1 MKKNRDTFAFYTFAA
16 RRTDYLG
23 MKFQFAEEMSKA
35 YWDAYLNMAD
45 RTRVTRTVRNFIAI
59 NGPAYDLRDHLGDL
73 REQYRK
79 LWLAENRPY
88 WMENVLVKYDSLHQK
103 FSDRALSVIQW
114 LNYFNE
120 KGALPPPESLGFQI
134 KN

>member
-1 MKKNRDTFAFYTFAA
+1 
-16 RRTDYLG
+16 

-35 YWDAYLNMAD
+35 YWDAYQNLGD
-45 RTRVTRTVRNFIAI
+45 RRRVTRTLRNFITI

-73 REQYRK
+73 KTEYRD

-88 WMENVLVKYDSLHQK
+88 WLESVLVKYDSLQQK

-120 KGALPPPESLGFQI
+120 KGALPPPETLGFFL
-134 KN
+134 KD